1 MDRAVSSAL
10 KVALIYAVFAAL
22 WILFSDIV
30 VSALIESE
38 GLRSLAQ
45 TYKGLGFVTITAV
58 LLLILVYRSSKVLQQ
73 VNDVDSLTG
82 LFSLNMFIRS
92 LGLAI
97 DRKKPGYQIVLGYLD
112 VDNFKSLNERLGY
125 ERADILLQELA
136 TGIRK
141 TALPGAVVARLHADQ
156 FASFSVIESDFDVEE
171 HALAFQR
178 MFARCTKKLN
188 IDATCSIG
196 VAIFPADGRAAK
208 ELMVSATE
216 ALNVAKATGNAI
228 QFHDK
233 SLTEKAMKR
242 RQMLMDLREAITSE
256 SLKVVYQPKY
266 NLQTMSVS
274 GAEVLVR
281 WIHPVEGF
289 IPPDVFIPLA
299 EEVGLTSAISKLVVK
314 KVSEELDDVDLLGD
328 PLSHV
333 AINISATEF
342 NDADEMQALT
352 SFILEKSRLAPFI
365 RIEIT
370 ETATLSNM
378 KNSVEIISRLQSSG
392 LTFSIDDFGTGYT
405 SLAMLKD
412 LTVDE
417 IKIDRSFVSELRDD
431 ERSRTIVGAIIA
443 MARSFGINIVAEGI
457 ETAEQLALLHE
468 FGCLEAQGYYLGR
481 PMPID
486 QLKAHI
492 ENAKAREDVPH

>member
-1 MDRAVSSAL
+1 MDRAVISAL
-10 KVALIYAVFAAL
+10 KVSLIYAGFAAL
-22 WILFSDIV
+22 WILFSDIAV
-30 VSALIESE
+30 NALIDGE
-38 GLRSLAQ
+38 GLRTLAQ
-45 TYKGLGFVTITAV
+45 TYKGLGFVTITA
-58 LLLILVYRSSKVLQQ
+58 LMLLILVYRSGKTLQK

-92 LGLAI
+92 LAMAI
-97 DRKKPGYQIVLGYLD
+97 DRKKPGYRIVLGYLD
-112 VDNFKSLNERLGY
+112 VDNFKSLNQRLGY
-125 ERADILLQELA
+125 ERADIFLQELA
-136 TGIRK
+136 LGIRK
-141 TALPGAVVARLHADQ
+141 VSLPGSVVARLHADQ
-156 FASFSVIESDFDVEE
+156 FASFSVIESDFDVED

-178 MFARCTKKLN
+178 FFARCAKRLD

-196 VAIFPADGRAAK
+196 VAILPDDGVSAK

-216 ALNVAKATGNAI
+216 ALNVAKQTGNAI

-233 SLTEKAMKR
+233 SLAEKAMKR
-242 RQMLMDLREAITSE
+242 RQMLLELREAIASE

-266 NLQTMSVS
+266 DLQTMSVS

-342 NDADEMQALT
+342 NDAAEMRALT
-352 SFILEKSRLAPFI
+352 SFILEKPSLAPFI

-378 KNSVEIISRLQSSG
+378 KNSVDIISRLQASG

-417 IKIDRSFVSELRDD
+417 IKIDRSFVAELRED

-457 ETAEQLALLHE
+457 ETAEQLALLQE
-468 FGCLEAQGYYLGR
+468 FGCLEAQGYFLGR
-481 PMPID
+481 PMPIHE
-486 QLKAHI
+486 LIAHI
-492 ENAKAREDVPH
+492 ENAKTRKHIAH